1 MLHFNNGGLINS
13 GIVMITKLLISV
25 FIILGKLNEKYL
37 CNFKQYCIT
46 ETLLCFIF
54 ICCLIFPL
62 SHDIN
67 PEQFFFP
74 LTPLELNFYVPLRL
88 SEHAKVSYNIINFL
102 KVPIETT

>member
-1 MLHFNNGGLINS
+1 MFVSVNLNRYIDWSSAFIFVIKV
-13 GIVMITKLLISV
+13 IVMITKLLISV

-46 ETLLCFIF
+46 EALLCFIF

-67 PEQFFFP
+67 PEKFFFP
-74 LTPLELNFYVPLRL
+74 
-88 SEHAKVSYNIINFL
+88 
-102 KVPIETT
+102 